1 MPPPLHFVRCLP
13 HTSWLGFFA
22 AFSSNVFPC
31 IGEILYIFYAYN
43 TTTYIDQQ
51 TVVPSFWFRWWR
63 PGFLIAGILYDVGML
78 AYSIYMEDVFTVLLV
93 VRLTMGL
100 YQIGDQLWLV
110 KRWVPFFVQ
119 KENRRF
125 LYVRMY
131 LIACVW
137 FLVIGSA
144 SWTGS
149 WQDRNEIFANVYS
162 ISVFVIHGGS
172 GLWYLIQGGVDFL
185 VKHRFHATRNLFGM
199 VTLSGLI
206 LGIVGLIIGDGG
218 GNNLVETLNYHSTF
232 VMIYL
237 VFECVIAVILHRFM
251 VVYEELS
258 WKYPNPITSP
268 STPSRDGSMT
278 LFEAT
283 NGLASASNKVVC
295 DVDMPPSPIEGARM
309 GSIPKEAVIV
319 VAPPESHAEGTN
331 GDTKPSADVAGLVEQ
346 DGIKEKDLEAAHGF
360 VSQSAT
366 VSVGDVPSGKS
377 SPITAPSTRTGSI
390 EVSYHAQRRLALAF
404 DGITRRSSV
413 LRSSI
418 LTQHIMTVKLK
429 RHELVC
435 READKLFCVLYQ
447 MVIWEVVIW
456 LAQIFLALY
465 LRSVNT
471 PTLPGQEG
479 YYCQTPIGNAA
490 NSVQFVNDFVFARR
504 R

>member
-1 MPPPLHFVRCLP
+1 MPPPPLLFVRCLP

-22 AFSSNVFPC
+22 AVTANVFPC
-31 IGEILYIFYAYN
+31 LGEILYIFYAYN

-93 VRLTMGL
+93 VRVTMGL
-100 YQIGDQLWLV
+100 YQIIDHLWLV

-119 KENRRF
+119 NEKRRF
-125 LYVRMY
+125 FLVRLYV
-131 LIACVW
+131 IGSIW
-137 FLVIGSA
+137 FLVIGST

-149 WQDRNEIFANVYS
+149 WHERNDIFAS
-162 ISVFVIHGGS
+162 IYYISLFVILFGC
-172 GLWYLIQGGVDFL
+172 GLFFLVHGGVDFL
-185 VKHRFHATRNLFGM
+185 VKYRFHWARNIFG
-199 VTLSGLI
+199 VAALSGFM

-218 GNNLVETLNYHSTF
+218 GNNLVETTNYHSVF
-232 VMIYL
+232 ILIYF
-237 VFECVIAVILHRFM
+237 VFESVIAGIIHRFI
-251 VVYEELS
+251 VVFEELS
-258 WKYPNPITSP
+258 WKYPNPISSQ
-268 STPSRDGSMT
+268 STRSRDGSMT

-295 DVDMPPSPIEGARM
+295 DVDMPPSPIEGART
-309 GSIPKEAVIV
+309 GSIPNDTVVI
-319 VAPPESHAEGTN
+319 VAPPENQAEGTK
-331 GDTKPSADVAGLVEQ
+331 GDTKPSTADAGLVEQ
-346 DGIKEKDLEAAHGF
+346 GGIEEKDLESAHGL

-366 VSVGDVPSGKS
+366 VSVGDEPSEI
-377 SPITAPSTRTGSI
+377 SPPINASLTREGSI
-390 EVSYHAQRRLALAF
+390 DSSYKGQRRLALAF
-404 DGITRRSSV
+404 DGITRRSSI

-418 LTQHIMTVKLK
+418 LSHHIMTVKLK

-447 MVIWEVVIW
+447 MVVWEVVIW

-471 PTLPGQEG
+471 PTLPEQDG
-479 YYCQTPIGNAA
+479 YYCQTPIGNTA

-504 R
+504 